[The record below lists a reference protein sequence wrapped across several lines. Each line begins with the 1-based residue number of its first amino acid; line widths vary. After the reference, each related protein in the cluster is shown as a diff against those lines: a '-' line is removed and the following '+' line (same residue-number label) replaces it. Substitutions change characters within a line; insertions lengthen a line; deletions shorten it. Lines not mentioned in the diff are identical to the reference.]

1 METINKV
8 TLKGGISGV
17 RKTGSEGNQAAR
29 FVLMTRHCVDGWDG
43 RQLVTTEL
51 HNVQVWKSV
60 AWELFDKINDGK
72 IVELEG
78 RIRYIKYISA
88 EGVEKVLTEIIA
100 TKLVSVEEVE

>member
-17 RKTGSEGNQAAR
+17 RKVGTGGGQAAC

-43 RQLVTTEL
+43 RQLETTEL

-60 AWELFDKINDGK
+60 AWELFDELNDGK

-78 RIRYIKYISA
+78 RIRYMKYISA
-88 EGVEKVLTEIIA
+88 EGVEKVLSQIIA
-100 TKLVSVEEVE
+100 TKLVSVEDE